1 MSTHLTF
8 RTCSTTLR
16 TEESKAAIVKMM
28 FTTALSLAA
37 FFFLVQIPDCH
48 GQTEPNEF
56 VDPPPMGINAY
67 YDDNV
72 AYEEGSILEIKWRAN
87 FTKMTLEMW
96 QQPLKKDLTG
106 GPHRNI
112 GN

>member
-1 MSTHLTF
+1 
-8 RTCSTTLR
+8 
-16 TEESKAAIVKMM
+16 MM

-72 AYEEGSILEIKWRAN
+72 AYEEGSILEIKWRTN